1 MSTLDGELLAHL
13 AARYASTTAVRALW
27 TWAGGD
33 PAQVAGA
40 DWAALWAAHPARR
53 VALVREA
60 LHDAP
65 AHPLLLEWLARR
77 ADALHAATAGR
88 APAAL
93 EAVEELAGGGDPD
106 PAELA
111 RALAALGA
119 RSEDE
124 AFACFAPVCDE
135 QLGASVRLRLERAC
149 EALVQ
154 RAAVVAAL
162 RVLAAPETLAPD
174 LAPVRDALA
183 RARAAGV
190 PEGDAVLLVAD
201 RYLARVTDGRLVGGH
216 ETVEAVGALL
226 ELTTRDP
233 FSAAQLVPDPV
244 AVGAAGLRDA
254 LRGTA
259 GPDEER
265 EEDEEEEEDEED
277 PDEEVW
283 T

>member
-1 MSTLDGELLAHL
+1 MRATDDALVAHL
-13 AARYASTTAVRALW
+13 AARYPTSTAARALW
-27 TWAGGD
+27 LWAGGD
-33 PAQVAGA
+33 PADVVRA
-40 DWAALWAAHPARR
+40 DWPGLWAAQPARR
-53 VALVREA
+53 VPLVREA

-77 ADALHAATAGR
+77 ADALHQATAGR

-93 EAVEELAGGGDPD
+93 EAAEELARAGDPE
-106 PAELA
+106 PTELA
-111 RALAALGA
+111 RALAGLGA
-119 RSEDE
+119 RDEDE
-124 AFACFAPVCDE
+124 AFACLAPVCDE

-162 RVLAAPETLAPD
+162 RALASPEAVAPALAP
-174 LAPVRDALA
+174 LRAALA

-190 PEGDAVLLVAD
+190 PEGDAVLVVAD
-201 RYLARVTDGRLVGGH
+201 RYLGRVKQGH
-216 ETVEAVGALL
+216 EAVEAVGALL

-265 EEDEEEEEDEED
+265 EEEDEPDEDD